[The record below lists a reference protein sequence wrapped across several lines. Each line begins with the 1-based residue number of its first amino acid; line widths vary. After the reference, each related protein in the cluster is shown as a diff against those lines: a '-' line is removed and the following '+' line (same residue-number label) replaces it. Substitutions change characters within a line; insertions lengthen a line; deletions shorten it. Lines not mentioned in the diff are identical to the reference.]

1 MGNIFDAITDARR
14 AAARATITNINAYRN
29 ARAASASTA
38 DHPNASA
45 SAHGPSAAVSG
56 AGHSAAQLLKSWLCD
71 GGHARGQ

>member
-1 MGNIFDAITDARR
+1 MGNIFDAIQLRREYIARIR
-14 AAARATITNINAYRN
+14 RLDAYRN

-45 SAHGPSAAVSG
+45 SASAHGPGAAVSG